1 VSFSLQRPLFLPL
14 AETKLRVDTAS
25 RLVPV
30 VMDKGEIAEFDTPS
44 NLYKDENG
52 LFRGMLDKSGLKWED
67 LVAAEEQRL
76 ADDASIV

>member
-1 VSFSLQRPLFLPL
+1 
-14 AETKLRVDTAS
+14 
-25 RLVPV
+25 
-30 VMDKGEIAEFDTPS
+30 MDKGEIAEFDTPS

-52 LFRGMLDKSGLKWED
+52 FFRGMLDKSGLKWED